1 MQRKKEKIMGL
12 TPKQEHFAQNL
23 FSGMTQADA
32 YRKAFGQGK
41 YNDKTLI
48 EAASRLSA
56 NSNVL
61 ARVKELQKTLENK
74 ALWTR
79 EDSINKLKEAFEM
92 VEKATDLVPI
102 VKELNA
108 MHGYNAPI
116 KTELELT
123 GNVVVRNITVN
134 PTKAK

>member
-79 EDSINKLKEAFEM
+79 EDSINKLKEAFEIAD
-92 VEKATDLVPI
+92 KTTDI
-102 VKELNA
+102 VAVTKELNA
-108 MHGYNAPI
+108 MHGYNAPVKMEI
-116 KTELELT
+116 EHR
-123 GNVVVRNITVN
+123 GTVN
-134 PTKAK
+134 IYVPKQSEDE